1 MASPTSFLSIF
12 LCLVAFLF
20 ITVSADPDMLQDLCV
35 ADLSSGIKVNGFPCK
50 DAANVTSLDFF
61 SQGIAN
67 PGLTNNTFGAL
78 VTGANVMT
86 IPGLNTLG
94 VSLARI
100 DYAPGGLNP
109 PHTHPRATEVV
120 YVLEGTLDVGFLTTA
135 NRLISQSLKKG
146 DVFAFP
152 RGLVHFQKNN
162 GRVPAAVIAAFNSQ
176 LPGTQSLGATLFGS
190 TPPVPDEILSQ
201 AFQTTPRIVKN
212 IKSRF
217 QPKK

>member
-1 MASPTSFLSIF
+1 MASPTPFLSIF
-12 LCLVAFLF
+12 LFFL

-61 SQGIAN
+61 SQALAN

-78 VTGANVMT
+78 VTGANVMNL
-86 IPGLNTLG
+86 PGLNTL
-94 VSLARI
+94 
-100 DYAPGGLNP
+100 GGLNP

-120 YVLEGTLDVGFLTTA
+120 YVLQGTLDVGFLTTA
-135 NRLISQSLKKG
+135 NKLISQSLKKG

-152 RGLVHFQKNN
+152 KGLVHFQKNN
-162 GRVPAAVIAAFNSQ
+162 GDVPASVIAAFNSQ

-190 TPPVPDEILSQ
+190 TPPVPDEILAQ
-201 AFQTTPRIVKN
+201 AFQTSSGTVKH
-212 IKSRF
+212 IKTRF